1 MSYSYPYNLSYM
13 QPSKQKVTVTV
24 DSKLL
29 AEVNQLTSNR
39 SAAFEEALRLWHT
52 RQLEDQMRKF
62 YQSRSQAEAE
72 SEETWA
78 EFGERQL
85 QELED
90 GL

>member
-1 MSYSYPYNLSYM
+1 M

-29 AEVNQLTSNR
+29 AEVDQLTSNR
-39 SAAFEEALRLWHT
+39 SAAFEEALRLWRT
-52 RQLEDQMRKF
+52 RQLEDQMRQF
-62 YQSRSQAEAE
+62 YQSRSQAGVEF
-72 SEETWA
+72 EETWA
-78 EFGERQL
+78 EFGQRQL